1 MWAEWGSVQMFAA
14 TRWIRHENKSALINE
29 ELSVQ
34 SEIQTTHVRQTTQ
47 KNATTP
53 WPSV

>member
-1 MWAEWGSVQMFAA
+1 MFAA

-34 SEIQTTHVRQTTQ
+34 SEIQTTHVRQTNEQ

>member
-1 MWAEWGSVQMFAA
+1 MFAA
-14 TRWIRHENKSALINE
+14 TRWIRHENKSALINNE

-53 WPSV
+53 RPSV